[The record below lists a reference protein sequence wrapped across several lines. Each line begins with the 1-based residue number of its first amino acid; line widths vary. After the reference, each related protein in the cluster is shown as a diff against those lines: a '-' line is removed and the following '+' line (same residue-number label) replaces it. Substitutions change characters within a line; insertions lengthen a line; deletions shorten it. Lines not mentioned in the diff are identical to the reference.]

1 MSDREPVNI
10 MGVFAFPNPDKD
22 KRDIRF
28 MRRWS
33 SLPSRSA
40 ARKSL

>member
-1 MSDREPVNI
+1 MTNHEPVNI

-28 MRRWS
+28 IDRRAIIN
-33 SLPSRSA
+33 R
-40 ARKSL
+40 